1 MSADALRLPPRI
13 IAVNG
18 RALPDSDLAALG
30 CIRVSQKLS
39 LPAQCEL
46 TFCHQPNATL
56 VAALAPGA
64 ELRVAVGDAIPPLF
78 TGEITAVEFVYE
90 PAQGRKLRVRGYDL
104 LHRLRKRQPVR
115 AHVQAGLPELA
126 SEMAKA
132 LGLTLEGPSGGVV
145 WRRLIQHGQTD
156 LDFLAQMS
164 GACGIYFTLRGEK
177 LHLLTLEGIGEP
189 IPLSLGDTLLEACI
203 EVNGDP
209 GCRSVATEGWNLL
222 RAEDH
227 KGRASQA
234 RVGRSVPAEVP
245 PEQVGGEP
253 ERLFVHQTVQDD
265 THAEALAQAELD
277 LRVAREVVLRGVAE
291 GNPLLR
297 PGARVA
303 LQGVASA
310 VAGRYVLTEVTH
322 ILDGQHGFISEI
334 SSYPAAPASM
344 APAASILM
352 GKVTSVDDPDAL
364 GRVQVAL
371 PACNGVETDWMPVV
385 TVGAGASKGLV
396 MLPDVG
402 DTVLILCA
410 QGDPA
415 QGVVLGGLYGPG
427 GLPEGCLE
435 TGSIKRFT
443 YVSRGGQRL
452 SFDDEK
458 RSVRLET
465 ADGNLIELSPG
476 KVVLRAAAD
485 LDIEAP
491 GKTVTIRGK
500 AVNFDQG

>member
-1 MSADALRLPPRI
+1 
-13 IAVNG
+13 
-18 RALPDSDLAALG
+18 
-30 CIRVSQKLS
+30 
-39 LPAQCEL
+39 
-46 TFCHQPNATL
+46 
-56 VAALAPGA
+56 
-64 ELRVAVGDAIPPLF
+64 
-78 TGEITAVEFVYE
+78 
-90 PAQGRKLRVRGYDL
+90 
-104 LHRLRKRQPVR
+104 
-115 AHVQAGLPELA
+115 
-126 SEMAKA
+126 
-132 LGLTLEGPSGGVV
+132 
-145 WRRLIQHGQTD
+145 
-156 LDFLAQMS
+156 
-164 GACGIYFTLRGEK
+164 
-177 LHLLTLEGIGEP
+177 
-189 IPLSLGDTLLEACI
+189 
-203 EVNGDP
+203 
-209 GCRSVATEGWNLL
+209 
-222 RAEDH
+222 
-227 KGRASQA
+227 
-234 RVGRSVPAEVP
+234 
-245 PEQVGGEP
+245 
-253 ERLFVHQTVQDD
+253 
-265 THAEALAQAELD
+265 
-277 LRVAREVVLRGVAE
+277 
-291 GNPLLR
+291 
-297 PGARVA
+297 VA

-385 TVGAGASKGLV
+385 TVGAGAGKGLV